1 MVPSAHAPASH
12 PRCASPF
19 WTGSLRRRFEKR
31 ILVATPDLEAR
42 EAIFRLQMD
51 KLKGGCAVES
61 HEVAAQTEGYS
72 GADVVSIA
80 KEAAMRPL
88 RRLMHDIELGRVA
101 PEQELVTGPI
111 LPEDIAAALK
121 STKPSTTGQR
131 QKYLAW
137 QAEFGAVMSGV

>member
-1 MVPSAHAPASH
+1 
-12 PRCASPF
+12 
-19 WTGSLRRRFEKR
+19 
-31 ILVATPDLEAR
+31 
-42 EAIFRLQMD
+42 MD